1 MSIFSERSIEL
12 VAQLQKVDPTF
23 SDFTLSAEREARQ
36 LDDAMGLMIAHE
48 DLIFHRLIFT
58 HKQFLRESLH
68 TSLLHDL
75 HDYFFPVEVKDNRE
89 EEEEDTSL
97 WGRVK
102 LGLLAIAGTIYN
114 ICNGF
119 DGSVSILTLFIGIP
133 VWTVF
138 VVGLALASVYVVLF
152 FGLDF
157 VYMSENLHIRLSEA
171 RQMLDCFYNQTQLTE
186 TLIEKTKARLQM
198 EQNNL
203 AKLILLAEDEL
214 QPTEVMRWIMLLETL
229 SLHQQELHHARTV
242 YLAELDKY
250 YVRLLKWLMVGLAGL
265 LYFNSGFFAGQVFA
279 SVVLSAILVTE
290 VSLISWPVLLISCS
304 VGLAALLSVFLF
316 SDRLNI
322 ENLVGRW
329 IGLDI
334 DKINQLPDDKV
345 VKPNLDYLCGAKDQ
359 LCLQMKT
366 HERFLLM
373 GNKIKQREDVLDSQE
388 LLKLST

>member
-1 MSIFSERSIEL
+1 MSIFSDRSLAL
-12 VAQLQKVDPTF
+12 VAQLQKVDPLF
-23 SDFTLSAEREARQ
+23 SDFSLTHEKEARQ
-36 LDDAMGLMIAHE
+36 LDEAMSLMIAHE
-48 DLIFHRLIFT
+48 DLIFNRFIFT

-75 HDYFFPVEVKDNRE
+75 HDHFLPIEVKDSRDD
-89 EEEEDTSL
+89 EEEDTSL
-97 WGRVK
+97 GGRIK

-157 VYMSENLHIRLSEA
+157 VYMSENLHIRLSQS
-171 RQMLDCFYNQTQLTE
+171 RKMLDCFYNQTQLTE
-186 TLIEKTKARLQM
+186 TLIEKTKARLQS
-198 EQNNL
+198 EQNKL
-203 AKLILLAEDEL
+203 AQLILMAENEL
-214 QPTEVMRWIMLLETL
+214 KPTEVMRWTMLLEALT
-229 SLHQQELHHARTV
+229 LHQQELYHVRAV
-242 YLAELDKY
+242 YLEELDKY

-279 SVVLSAILVTE
+279 SVVLSAFLATE
-290 VSLISWPVLLISCS
+290 VSLISWPVLLISCT

-334 DKINQLPDDKV
+334 DKINQLPDDRV
-345 VKPNLDYLCGAKDQ
+345 VKPNQDYLCGAKDQ

-366 HERFLLM
+366 HEQFLFLR
-373 GNKIKQREDVLDSQE
+373 NKIKQHVDVIDSQE
-388 LLKLST
+388 LLQLST